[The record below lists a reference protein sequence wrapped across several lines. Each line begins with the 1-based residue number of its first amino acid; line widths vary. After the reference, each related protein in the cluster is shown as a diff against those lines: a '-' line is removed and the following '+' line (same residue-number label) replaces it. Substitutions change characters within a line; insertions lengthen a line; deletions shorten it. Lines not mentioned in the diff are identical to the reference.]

1 MSLPV
6 KKIYVDSRMKTKD
19 SVSDSDFKFELAQS
33 LTLPKNTTC
42 FIDDITIPH
51 SWYNVDI
58 TNNKIYMYANHGT
71 ESTFYCMVLTVGN
84 YNGPTLAAELN
95 RVLNGMPGGNYYLSA
110 AFSLNTN
117 QLNIYTNSDG
127 TGFKIFPDFE
137 LKYMAKNGG
146 WNGAAYNPNNLC
158 SINELIHN
166 KTNNSV
172 YFNHSVSYWSEFIN
186 FNGLRNIYLCSPNLC
201 SLSVLG
207 PTGAPANI
215 VKKIPVTSDYGYNI
229 FAGGS
234 IAHDYIECSKQTW
247 KTLEFQLQDVFGNC
261 IDLNNNPVSFSII
274 LSTINED
281 M

>member
-19 SVSDSDFKFELAQS
+19 SVSDSDFKFELSQS
-33 LTLPKNTTC
+33 LTLPRNTTC

-51 SWYNVDI
+51 SWYNIDT
-58 TNNKIYMYANHGT
+58 TNNKLYMYANHGT
-71 ESTFYCMVLTVGN
+71 DSTFYILGITPGN
-84 YNGPTLAAELN
+84 YSGPTLVAELN
-95 RVLNGMPGGNYYLSA
+95 NQFNRMPGSYYIYATFNVGL
-110 AFSLNTN
+110 N
-117 QLNIYTNSDG
+117 QLSIRTDSDQ
-127 TGFKIFPDFE
+127 TGFQIYPDFQ

-146 WNGAAYNPNNLC
+146 WNGPSYDPNNLC
-158 SINELIHN
+158 SVNDFIQNRN
-166 KTNNSV
+166 NFTNAYSH
-172 YFNHSVSYWSEFIN
+172 YQPYYTDFMN

-207 PTGAPANI
+207 PNGAPANI
-215 VKKIPVTSDYGYNI
+215 IKKIPVTSDYGYNI

-247 KTLEFQLQDVFGNC
+247 KTLEFQLQDVYGNC

-281 M
+281 A